1 MFIRNKNTPSIKE
14 DEDINLEEIF
24 DDEEYK
30 IQKKIKNQIKYL
42 ILIMDVIEKIKLIFR
57 NKKF

>member
-14 DEDINLEEIF
+14 DEDINLEIF

-42 ILIMDVIEKIKLIFR
+42 IIIMDVIEKIKLIFR

>member
-14 DEDINLEEIF
+14 DEDIDLEIF

>member
-14 DEDINLEEIF
+14 DEDIDLEIF

-42 ILIMDVIEKIKLIFR
+42 ILIMDVIEKIKLIFKK
-57 NKKF
+57 KKF

>member
-14 DEDINLEEIF
+14 DEDINLEIF

>member
-14 DEDINLEEIF
+14 DEDINLEIF

-57 NKKF
+57 NKKY

>member
-14 DEDINLEEIF
+14 DEDINLEIF

-30 IQKKIKNQIKYL
+30 IQKKIKNQIKHL

>member
-24 DDEEYK
+24 DDEESK